1 MSTPDHASP
10 QGPTVRNSAKP
21 PRGTQ
26 YASRRTLE
34 IVAVSLILLLAACL
48 RLNHLDWTEF
58 KQDEANL
65 SQIAYSMARTGE
77 IPLRSIGA
85 STGVVNLP
93 LAAWLLAI
101 PYAASGSPIVATAF
115 LAGLNVLAV
124 ACCYAMARSWFKPW
138 SAHYV
143 PGALAAALLFA
154 VAPWAI
160 VYARK
165 LWANDFLP
173 LFVVGWAWTGWLAF
187 VRKKPGWLIAHA
199 ALLGAC
205 IQLHYSALM
214 LAPVSA
220 VWLIAF
226 VRRVSWRAALVA
238 VAVFVLLF
246 APFLLA
252 DAERGSPNVARFAA
266 LFQQPATADTSAV
279 NNAWLLSTGLE
290 VHSLAGSQEFE
301 NFRALVPWSD
311 AVSWL
316 VGLLAIAGLIVAA
329 IDVLRAV
336 PQRRWDDRSAV
347 ALLLTTWLLIPV
359 AGQLSHRTPLYV
371 HYFLP
376 LLPAPFV
383 VIGYFVVRT
392 LDLSRGLPVSV
403 AVRRRAAGRS
413 RSSGANGPT
422 RLKPRFHGAA
432 LGVLIIV
439 LIVAIAQAYQT
450 ITLQQFVAS
459 RPTPG
464 AMSIPIGYYER
475 IAGAARHALAQTGG
489 AEIVVNTRGSNPNS
503 DEYPAI
509 FNFLLNEVPHRFVD
523 VGQAARVYPAA
534 SHIQI
539 DYAPDRSTPPAEA
552 GRDPVEEIT
561 LRAGE
566 QPAAIYRAY
575 GYKYPPC
582 KAFNASPLGQWSNG
596 VYLDSASVEPLRP
609 GRETSV
615 HLCIRIDKPAAEE
628 FHWTAQLWD
637 KNGRRWAQVDDNGY
651 PARYWRAGDVITQD
665 LRLAVPAD
673 IPAGAYVLRVGQYT
687 WPDVKPVLVIDVMG
701 NPQSDAVEL
710 PVHVSP

>member
-10 QGPTVRNSAKP
+10 EGSAVRN
-21 PRGTQ
+21 TQ
-26 YASRRTLE
+26 YASPRTLE
-34 IVAVSLILLLAACL
+34 IIAVTLVLLLAAYL

-58 KQDEANL
+58 KQDEARL
-65 SQIAYSMARTGE
+65 SQIAYDMARTGE

-101 PYAASGSPIVATAF
+101 PYAVSGSPIVATAF

-124 ACCYAMARSWFKPW
+124 ACCYAMARSWFKSW
-138 SAHYV
+138 SDQYV
-143 PGALAAALLFA
+143 FGALAAALLFA

-160 VYARK
+160 VYSRK

-173 LFVVGWAWTGWLAF
+173 LLVIGWAWSGWLTF
-187 VRKKPGWLIAHA
+187 VQKKPWWLIAHA

-220 VWLIAF
+220 VWFVAF
-226 VRRVSWRAALVA
+226 IKRASWRAVLIA
-238 VAVFVLLF
+238 VVVFVLLF
-246 APFLLA
+246 APFLIA
-252 DAERGSPNVARFAA
+252 DAERGSPNVTRFVA
-266 LFQQPATADTSAV
+266 LFQQPSTTDTSAV
-279 NNAWLLSTGLE
+279 NNAWLLATGLE
-290 VHSLAGSQEFE
+290 VHSLAGPQEFE

-311 AVSWL
+311 GMSWL
-316 VGLLAIAGLIVAA
+316 VGLLAIAGLIIAA

-336 PQRRWDDRSAV
+336 PRRKWDDRSAV
-347 ALLLTTWLLIPV
+347 ALLLTTWLLIPII
-359 AGQLSHRTPLYV
+359 GQLSHRTPLFV

-376 LLPAPFV
+376 ILPAPFV
-383 VIGYFVVRT
+383 VTGYFITRA
-392 LDLSRGLPVSV
+392 LDWSRGF
-403 AVRRRAAGRS
+403 S
-413 RSSGANGPT
+413 RDT
-422 RLKPRFHGAA
+422 VLTHEDRLKPRFQSATSA
-432 LGVLIIV
+432 LLILVFVI
-439 LIVAIAQAYQT
+439 AFAQAVQT

-475 IAGAARHALAQTGG
+475 IVQQAKAALPQNGG
-489 AEIVVNTRGSNPNS
+489 TEIIVNTRGSNVNS

-523 VGQAARVYPAA
+523 VDRPARVHPAR

-539 DYAPDRSTPPAEA
+539 DYVPDSLQSSGDADRELLS
-552 GRDPVEEIT
+552 EIA

-566 QPAAIYRAY
+566 QPAAIYHVA

-582 KAFNASPLGQWSNG
+582 KHFDAPPLGRWANEVS
-596 VYLDSASVEPLRP
+596 LDAAQVEPLRP
-609 GRETSV
+609 GQKGIIG
-615 HLCIRIDKPAAEE
+615 LCVRIEQASTQEE
-628 FHWTAQLWD
+628 YHWTAQLWD

-651 PARYWRAGDVITQD
+651 PTRYWRAGDVITQD
-665 LRLAVPAD
+665 LLID
-673 IPAGAYVLRVGQYT
+673 IPGDMPAGDYVLRIGQYT
-687 WPDVKPVLVIDVMG
+687 WPAVKPVLTIDVAG
-701 NPQSDAVEL
+701 NPQSDAVEI
-710 PVHVSP
+710 PVRVIN

>member
-1 MSTPDHASP
+1 MRASY
-10 QGPTVRNSAKP
+10 GR
-21 PRGTQ
+21 
-26 YASRRTLE
+26 
-34 IVAVSLILLLAACL
+34 
-48 RLNHLDWTEF
+48 
-58 KQDEANL
+58 
-65 SQIAYSMARTGE
+65 
-77 IPLRSIGA
+77 
-85 STGVVNLP
+85 
-93 LAAWLLAI
+93 
-101 PYAASGSPIVATAF
+101 
-115 LAGLNVLAV
+115 
-124 ACCYAMARSWFKPW
+124 
-138 SAHYV
+138 
-143 PGALAAALLFA
+143 
-154 VAPWAI
+154 
-160 VYARK
+160 
-165 LWANDFLP
+165 NDFLP
-173 LFVVGWAWTGWLAF
+173 LFVVGWAWTGWLAL

-226 VRRVSWRAALVA
+226 VRRVSWRAALIA
-238 VAVFVLLF
+238 AAVFVLLF

-252 DAERGSPNVARFAA
+252 DAERGAPNVTRFAA
-266 LFQQPATADTSAV
+266 LFQQPATADISAV

-359 AGQLSHRTPLYV
+359 VGQLSHRTALYV

-392 LDLSRGLPVSV
+392 LDWSRGF
-403 AVRRRAAGRS
+403 S
-413 RSSGANGPT
+413 RSAISVPVDRPTVPIGSLDARLQHSGMTEERPYLNAT
-422 RLKPRFHGAA
+422 RLKPRFQSAA
-432 LGVLIIV
+432 L
-439 LIVAIAQAYQT
+439 AILVVVGMLALAQAYQT
-450 ITLQQFVAS
+450 MALQQFVAS

-475 IAGAARHALAQTGG
+475 IADAARHALAQTGG

-523 VGQAARVYPAA
+523 VGQASARVSRSFAYT
-534 SHIQI
+534 
-539 DYAPDRSTPPAEA
+539 DRLCAGSLRTATEAE
-552 GRDPVEEIT
+552 RDFVAEIP

-566 QPAAIYRAY
+566 QPGRSIESG
-575 GYKYPPC
+575 GYMYPPC
-582 KAFNASPLGQWSNG
+582 DVDDDSGTLANG
-596 VYLDSASVEPLRP
+596 VSLLSAQIDPLRP
-609 GRETSV
+609 GQQNV
-615 HLCIRIDKPAAEE
+615 IHLCLKIDQTATEE
-628 FHWTAQLWD
+628 YHWTAQLWD
-637 KNGRRWAQVDDNGY
+637 KKGRRWAQVDDNGY
-651 PARYWRAGDVITQD
+651 PARYWRAGDVIAQD
-665 LRLAVPAD
+665 LLLDVPAD
-673 IPAGAYVLRVGQYT
+673 VPAGDYVLRVGQYT
-687 WPDVKPVLVIDVMG
+687 WPDVKPVLMIDVMG
-701 NPQSDAVEL
+701 NPQSDAAEIPVRVKTDPRRHEDAGHTNLTIVSSVSRITHYVSAAMCAGTRFPGALNGSVLLARLLCRLLDSARRRRSGLVLVAAVFVCGRGDAQWIDPVVESA
-710 PVHVSP
+710 PVFRRAVSGR

>member
-1 MSTPDHASP
+1 MPTSDHAAPLRVTSH
-10 QGPTVRNSAKP
+10 V
-21 PRGTQ
+21 
-26 YASRRTLE
+26 SRRALE
-34 IVAVSLILLLAACL
+34 IIAVSLVLLLAAYL

-65 SQIAYSMARTGE
+65 SQIAYHMAHTGE

-101 PYAASGSPIVATAF
+101 PYAVSGSPIVATAF

-124 ACCYAMARSWFKPW
+124 AGCYAMARSWFKPW
-138 SAHYV
+138 SSAYV
-143 PGALAAALLFA
+143 PAALAAALLFA
-154 VAPWAI
+154 AAPWAI

-173 LFVVGWAWTGWLAF
+173 LFVVGWAWTGWLTF
-187 VRKKPGWLIAHA
+187 VRKKPWWLIAHA

-205 IQLHYSALM
+205 IQLHYSALI

-220 VWLIAF
+220 VWFIAF
-226 VRRVSWRAALVA
+226 IRRVSWRAALVA
-238 VAVFVLLF
+238 AAILALLF
-246 APFLLA
+246 APFLIA
-252 DAERGSPNVARFAA
+252 DAERGSPNVTRFIA
-266 LFQQPATADTSAV
+266 LFQQPASADSSAV
-279 NNAWLLSTGLE
+279 NGAWLLSTGLE
-290 VHSLAGSQEFE
+290 VHSLAGPQEFE

-311 AVSWL
+311 GVSWL

-336 PQRRWDDRSAV
+336 PRRTWDDRSAV
-347 ALLLTTWLLIPV
+347 ALLLVAWLLIPIV
-359 AGQLSHRTPLYV
+359 GQLSHRMPLYV

-376 LLPAPFV
+376 VLPAPFV
-383 VIGYFVVRT
+383 VIGYLVARSKDLVV
-392 LDLSRGLPVSV
+392 
-403 AVRRRAAGRS
+403 
-413 RSSGANGPT
+413 
-422 RLKPRFHGAA
+422 A
-432 LGVLIIV
+432 LGRGVLTSGRGNLAPTVLMGVVVIIA
-439 LIVAIAQAYQT
+439 LAQAYQV

-475 IAGAARHALAQTGG
+475 IAGAAKSALAQTGG
-489 AEIVVNTRGSNPNS
+489 AEIVVNTRGSNPS
-503 DEYPAI
+503 TDEYPAI

-523 VGQAARVYPAA
+523 AGQPMRVYPAV

-539 DYAPDRSTPPAEA
+539 DYAPYGPAIPLKA
-552 GRDPVEEIT
+552 GRDLVEKIT

-582 KAFNASPLGQWSNG
+582 KAFYASSLGQWSNS
-596 VYLDSASVEPLRP
+596 VYLDSASVEPLQP
-609 GRETSV
+609 GQETSV
-615 HLCIRIDKPAAEE
+615 QLCIRIDKPAAGE

-637 KNGRRWAQVDDNGY
+637 TSGRRWAQVDDNGY
-651 PARYWRAGDVITQD
+651 PTRYWRAGDVITQD
-665 LRLAVPAD
+665 LLLAVPAD
-673 IPAGAYVLRVGQYT
+673 LPAGDYVLRVGQYT
-687 WPDVKPVLVIDVMG
+687 WPEVKPVLAVDVMG
-701 NPQSDAVEL
+701 NPQSDAVEI
-710 PVHVSP
+710 PVRVTN

>member
-10 QGPTVRNSAKP
+10 QGPTVRNSATP

-34 IVAVSLILLLAACL
+34 IVAVSLVLLLAAYL

-65 SQIAYSMARTGE
+65 SQIAYTMARTGE

-124 ACCYAMARSWFKPW
+124 ACCYAMARSWFKSW
-138 SAHYV
+138 SDHYV

-173 LFVVGWAWTGWLAF
+173 LFVVGWAWTGWLAL
-187 VRKKPGWLIAHA
+187 VRRRPWWLIAHA

-238 VAVFVLLF
+238 AAVFVLLF

-252 DAERGSPNVARFAA
+252 DAERGSPNVTRFVA

-383 VIGYFVVRT
+383 VIGYFVART
-392 LDLSRGLPVSV
+392 LDWSRGF
-403 AVRRRAAGRS
+403 S
-413 RSSGANGPT
+413 RS
-422 RLKPRFHGAA
+422 
-432 LGVLIIV
+432 
-439 LIVAIAQAYQT
+439 AIAS
-450 ITLQQFVAS
+450 S
-459 RPTPG
+459 R
-464 AMSIPIGYYER
+464 
-475 IAGAARHALAQTGG
+475 
-489 AEIVVNTRGSNPNS
+489 
-503 DEYPAI
+503 
-509 FNFLLNEVPHRFVD
+509 
-523 VGQAARVYPAA
+523 
-534 SHIQI
+534 
-539 DYAPDRSTPPAEA
+539 
-552 GRDPVEEIT
+552 
-561 LRAGE
+561 
-566 QPAAIYRAY
+566 
-575 GYKYPPC
+575 
-582 KAFNASPLGQWSNG
+582 
-596 VYLDSASVEPLRP
+596 
-609 GRETSV
+609 
-615 HLCIRIDKPAAEE
+615 
-628 FHWTAQLWD
+628 
-637 KNGRRWAQVDDNGY
+637 
-651 PARYWRAGDVITQD
+651 
-665 LRLAVPAD
+665 
-673 IPAGAYVLRVGQYT
+673 
-687 WPDVKPVLVIDVMG
+687 
-701 NPQSDAVEL
+701 
-710 PVHVSP
+710 